1 MGRIKVSQLA
11 FATEKLLRL
20 TETILI
26 LVVLLFVE
34 PKLSVA
40 EHC

>member
-11 FATEKLLRL
+11 LATEKLLRL

-34 PKLSVA
+34 PEFFVTD
-40 EHC
+40 HC